1 MRLEIK
7 IKLLRESFLNFPRE
21 YEVKFIFFPTGK
33 FCKVKLYEQ
42 VSWYFIDQQ
51 IPPFQYGFLLLHLL
65 CSVNVSKQQY

>member
-1 MRLEIK
+1 MSACEHLFKNSSLTLRLEIK

-42 VSWYFIDQQ
+42 VS
-51 IPPFQYGFLLLHLL
+51 
-65 CSVNVSKQQY
+65 